1 MHIKVWDPL
10 AYETL
15 SDTLHHLILETIVL
29 KIVWIPCPPHT
40 PYSRVREVKA
50 VTWLSVVTEEF
61 RCQLSDWN
69 VCASPAVGLFCCIS
83 LWYVVWRPIL
93 KVDVTSSSPF
103 WLKDPLIYLK
113 HPLMKPSLM
122 IRETSDKQRKNYFL
136 WWHSQT
142 LLVCA
147 KLVTGEI
154 PISHSSSFT
163 WITEVLND
171 IRLSE
176 RSSWEFILGWSHH
189 QDTTITGCHTWNC
202 ANPVADWV
210 SFRCLKSRGL
220 WNTEFACIVRWK
232 PDSKSAWNTLLG
244 VLQLSLS

>member
-1 MHIKVWDPL
+1 MSAFWLECLCFSRCRSVL
-10 AYETL
+10 
-15 SDTLHHLILETIVL
+15 LHL
-29 KIVWIPCPPHT
+29 
-40 PYSRVREVKA
+40 
-50 VTWLSVVTEEF
+50 
-61 RCQLSDWN
+61 
-69 VCASPAVGLFCCIS
+69 S

-210 SFRCLKSRGL
+210 SLRCLKSRGL
-220 WNTEFACIVRWK
+220 CNT
-232 PDSKSAWNTLLG
+232 
-244 VLQLSLS
+244 